1 VNFYCEIELWYSIL
15 LFGGSLKIL
24 IFSVCKVFTVTEA
37 YIVELNTG
45 VTYFLYGFCFGET
58 YVGTWA

>member
-1 VNFYCEIELWYSIL
+1 
-15 LFGGSLKIL
+15 LKIL